1 MILHFVF
8 FFVGADFLPI
18 VSVVFVEDRVSGG
31 IETVKGGR
39 NDSEDGGWWVV
50 CRGRF

>member
-8 FFVGADFLPI
+8 FFVGAAFLPI
-18 VSVVFVEDRVSGG
+18 VSVFFVEERVSGG